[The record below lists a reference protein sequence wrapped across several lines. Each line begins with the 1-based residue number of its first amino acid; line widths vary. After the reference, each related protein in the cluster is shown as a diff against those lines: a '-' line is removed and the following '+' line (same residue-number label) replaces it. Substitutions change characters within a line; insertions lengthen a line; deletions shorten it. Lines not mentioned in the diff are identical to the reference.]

1 MCILPGIY
9 VQIEYM
15 YMISMYI
22 LSNIVHVRG
31 VFVQIDKHDRVLRAY
46 DIQPNK
52 VSMYRY

>member
-15 YMISMYI
+15 YMISMFI
-22 LSNIVHVRG
+22 LSNIVHVPG
-31 VFVQIDKHDRVLRAY
+31 IFVQIDKHDGVLRAY
-46 DIQPNK
+46 DIQPYK